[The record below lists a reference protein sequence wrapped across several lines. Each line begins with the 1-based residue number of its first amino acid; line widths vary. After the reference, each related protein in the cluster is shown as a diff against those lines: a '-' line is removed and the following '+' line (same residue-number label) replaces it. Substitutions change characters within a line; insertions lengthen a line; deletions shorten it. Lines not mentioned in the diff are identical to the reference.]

1 MVDEQMAFEY
11 AIYMILGSY
20 FPKTTCSNAR
30 LEEKMRLRYCE
41 QKHNTQYQM
50 EEICIRY
57 VEKKILP
64 FFPARVWEQE
74 MRVDLL
80 MHRPEG
86 TIEMRFVCPEYIVRV
101 RGDYKKKNS
110 RVECE
115 LWKKTELQKNNK
127 KRKKVVA
134 MQNEMCYSDKTAC

>member
-30 LEEKMRLRYCE
+30 LEEKMR
-41 QKHNTQYQM
+41 
-50 EEICIRY
+50 
-57 VEKKILP
+57 
-64 FFPARVWEQE
+64 
-74 MRVDLL
+74 VDLL
-80 MHRPEG
+80 VHRPEG

-110 RVECE
+110 SVECE
-115 LWKKTELQKNNK
+115 LWKKKGPQKTTP
-127 KRKKVVA
+127 KVVA
-134 MQNEMCYSDKTAC
+134 MQKEMCYSDITAC